1 MRCAVGFGCPGGC
14 FGARPGS
21 LGLLRLSLQFYL
33 GSADASQPGLLVAHP
48 TRRLVAAAR
57 GDVLGGI
64 LGLCAGQPLGHFAGK
79 LCLGLNH
86 TDVAHRLVLGGIG
99 IEVTPPKLVDSA
111 KIRLVQRGDRLE
123 IQPLLA
129 RPGNP
134 TRRVDTA
141 AIAMQ

>member
-1 MRCAVGFGCPGGC
+1 MGFGCLGGC
-14 FGARPGS
+14 FGARLGR
-21 LGLLRLSLQFYL
+21 LGLLRLRLQLYL
-33 GSADASQPGLLVAHP
+33 GRADASQPGLLVAHP

-57 GDVLGGI
+57 AGVLGGI

-79 LCLGLNH
+79 HCLGLNH

-99 IEVTPPKLVDSA
+99 IEVTPPKLVDGA
-111 KIRLVQRGDRLE
+111 TIRLVQRGDRLE

-134 TRRVDTA
+134 TRRADTA